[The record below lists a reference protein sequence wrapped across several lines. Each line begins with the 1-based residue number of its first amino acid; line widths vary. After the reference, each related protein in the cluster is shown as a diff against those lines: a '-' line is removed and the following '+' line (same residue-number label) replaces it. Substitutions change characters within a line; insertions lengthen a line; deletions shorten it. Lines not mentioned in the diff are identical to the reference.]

1 MSGVIAFFVR
11 YKVWTNVLMLSIIL
25 FGVLYFAG
33 MKYSFFPE
41 TRPDFLTVQ
50 VAYPGASPE
59 EVEEGVVLKIE
70 EALDGLD
77 GVDRVTSVS
86 RENFGVVTVEVLPEA
101 DMDRVVQDVKN
112 AVDRINSFPL
122 GSEKPVIFEQKFR
135 SRALSVVLYGET
147 DLYNLKYYAER
158 LREDLLATPEISQ
171 VSVEGVPRLEF
182 SIEVSEENLRRY
194 NLSFR
199 DVADAVGAE
208 NINLSG
214 GKIDTRDEEIL
225 IRGNAREYFARE
237 LSGLVVRASGD
248 GTPVLLKDVAVLR
261 ERWEDV
267 PDKSYYDGHPAVIL
281 NIDKTADEDIL
292 AVAGTAKRLAE
303 KFNDENARVHT
314 VVLDDRTITLN
325 ERLDLLVSNGLVGLV
340 LVVIALGFFLNLRMS
355 FWVAVG
361 IPFSFAGMFI
371 VAGLV
376 GITINVISLFGM
388 IVVVGILVDDAIVVG
403 ENIYAHY
410 ESGKAPLRAAIDG
423 TREMIGPVTTSV
435 LTTIVAFLPFFF
447 LDGFLGKFI
456 WHMALVVIATLA
468 FSLVESFFILPAHL
482 AHSKGLHPHAE
493 DNRIRKRIDAFIEW
507 LTHRVYGRSLRFA
520 LQHKWLVVV
529 TPVAAVMMTIGLLRG
544 GLIGFTF
551 FPFIDGD
558 TLPVNISLVAG
569 RQEADTDSLL
579 ARIERT
585 AWQLN
590 DEIRKE
596 RADGRDVII
605 GIKRDIGSNEFGE
618 SGSHTG
624 RLTLQLL
631 EGEQRDMDT
640 PDLANRLRDMV
651 GPVPEAQ
658 KITYGRVGFF
668 GKPVS
673 VSLLGNDLKQLT
685 RARDM
690 LVEELGNFPSLKDVT
705 DSEQEGRREI
715 DIRLRPQAYALGL
728 TLRDVASQVRQGFFG
743 LEVQRI
749 QRGRDEIRVWVRY
762 TEDDRSALGFVD
774 RMRIRTPDGA
784 EYPFSEL
791 ASYSI
796 ARGLIS
802 INRLENQRE
811 IKVEA
816 NLADFNADLPPILQE
831 IRDDVL
837 PGVLSQVQG
846 VRASFEGQSRNQA
859 KTNAS
864 MRSAFSVALLAMFIM
879 VILVFRSYLQ
889 AILVFGIIP
898 IGILGAIW
906 GHGIHGVQVNT
917 LSLYGIIALTGII
930 INASIVLID
939 RINRNL
945 RSGMTVFD
953 AVYEGGLS
961 RLRPII
967 LTTATTAL
975 GLAPLILET
984 SRQAQFLIPMA
995 ISVAYGLAFG
1005 TFILLIVV
1013 PASFLVLNRVRTL
1026 ARTLLTR
1033 SRPAAED
1040 VEPAVLES
1048 RHVATEEAS

>member
-1 MSGVIAFFVR
+1 MNGAIAFFVR
-11 YKVWTNVLMLSIIL
+11 YRVWTNVVMFSILL
-25 FGVLYFAG
+25 FGFLFLSG
-33 MKYSFFPE
+33 MKFSFFPE

-70 EALDGLD
+70 EALDGLE

-86 RENFGVVTVEVLPEA
+86 RENFGVVTVEVLPESN
-101 DMDRVVQDVKN
+101 MDVVVQDVKN

-158 LREDLLATPEISQ
+158 LRDELLATPEISQ
-171 VSVEGVPRLEF
+171 VDVEGVPRLEF
-182 SIEVSEENLRRY
+182 SIEVSEENLRRFD
-194 NLSFR
+194 LSFR
-199 DVADAVGAE
+199 DVSEAIGAE

-225 IRGNAREYFARE
+225 IRANAREYFARE
-237 LSGLVVRASGD
+237 LAGLVVRASAD
-248 GTPVLLKDVAVLR
+248 GTPVMLKDVAELR

-267 PDKSYYDGHPAVIL
+267 PDKTYYDGHPAVVL
-281 NIDKTADEDIL
+281 NIDKTAEEDIL
-292 AVAGTAKRLAE
+292 AVAETAKRLATN
-303 KFNDENARVHT
+303 FDDSHASIRT
-314 VVLDDRTITLN
+314 VILDDRTVTLQQ
-325 ERLDLLVSNGLVGLV
+325 RLDLLLTNGLVGLV
-340 LVVIALGFFLNLRMS
+340 LVIIALGFFLNLRLS
-355 FWVAVG
+355 FWVSIG

-410 ESGKAPLRAAIDG
+410 EQGKPPLRAAIDG
-423 TREMIGPVTTSV
+423 TREMLAPVTTSV

-468 FSLVESFFILPAHL
+468 FSLVESFLILPAHL

-493 DNRIRKRIDAFIEW
+493 DNRIRKRIDAFIHW
-507 LTHRVYGRSLRFA
+507 LTHRVYGSSLRFA

-529 TPVAAVMMTIGLLRG
+529 TPVAAVMITVGLLRG
-544 GLIGFTF
+544 GVIGLTF

-558 TLPVNISLVAG
+558 TLPVNLTLVAG

-579 ARIERT
+579 SRIERT

-590 DEIRKE
+590 EEMKRE
-596 RADGRDVII
+596 RADGKDIVI

-624 RLTLQLL
+624 KLTLELL
-631 EGEQRDMDT
+631 DGEVRDMDT
-640 PDLANRLRDMV
+640 PDLANRLREAV

-658 KITYGRVGFF
+658 KLTYGRVGFF

-673 VSLLGNDLKQLT
+673 VSLLGNDLVQLT
-685 RARDM
+685 RARDL
-690 LVEELGNFPSLKDVT
+690 LVEELRNFPTLKDVT

-715 DIRLRPQAYALGL
+715 DISLKPQAYALGL
-728 TLRDVASQVRQGFFG
+728 SLRDVASQVRQGFFG

-762 TEDDRSALGFVD
+762 TEEDRSALGFID

-791 ASYSI
+791 ATYTI
-796 ARGLIS
+796 DRGLIS

-816 NLADFNADLPPILQE
+816 NLADFSDDLPPILDE
-831 IRDDVL
+831 IRSGVL
-837 PGVLSQVQG
+837 PGILSQVRG

-859 KTNAS
+859 KTTAS
-864 MRSAFSVALLAMFIM
+864 MRSAFSVALIAMFIM
-879 VILVFRSYLQ
+879 VTLVFRSYAQ
-889 AILVFGIIP
+889 ALLVFGIIP
-898 IGILGAIW
+898 IGILGAVW

-930 INASIVLID
+930 INDSIVLID
-939 RINRNL
+939 QINRNL
-945 RSGMTVFD
+945 RSGMSVYD
-953 AVYEGGLS
+953 AVYQGGLS
-961 RLRPII
+961 RLRPIL
-967 LTTATTAL
+967 LTTTTTAL

-1013 PASFLVLNRVRTL
+1013 PSSFLVLNRFRRLWSNWVRREWTTPE
-1026 ARTLLTR
+1026 A
-1033 SRPAAED
+1033 
-1040 VEPAVLES
+1040 VEPAVLET
-1048 RHVATEEAS
+1048 RYATNEEHT